1 MEDTRQQKILE
12 EAITFIKSE
21 VEPLAK
27 SIDEKEAVPRELIDK
42 MAERGYLGAALPE
55 KYDGLG
61 LDPYYYGRLTEEF
74 GKVCSSTRAL
84 LTVHTSLCGET
95 LLLRGTEEQKE
106 KYLHDMAKGKK
117 IMCFALSEPDVG
129 SDANGVKT
137 SYIEEGDHFVING
150 TKKWI
155 SYSGIADLFLVLAA
169 CGDKKTAFIIEKEYE
184 GIEIKPIRGLLGSR
198 GAYISEIKFANVI
211 VPKENLVGR
220 EGNGFS
226 FIANTALYYG
236 RYSIAWGSLGI
247 AQAAL
252 EHMMNYAKTR
262 TQFGQPIGKNQLV
275 EEMLADSYT
284 EVKVSR
290 CFCEEL
296 ARKKKNN
303 HKDIIM
309 ETNIA
314 KYYTSI
320 IAVKVTN
327 RAVQIWGGNGCWAE
341 YPVERLFREAKI
353 MEIIEGTSQMQQLMI
368 AKYGLKKLER
378 TRTER

>member
-1 MEDTRQQKILE
+1 MMMEDTRQQKILE
-12 EAITFIKSE
+12 EAISFIKEE
-21 VEPLAK
+21 VAPLAK
-27 SIDEKEAVPRELIDK
+27 SIDEKEEVPRELIEK
-42 MAERGYLGAALPE
+42 MAERGYLGAALPQ
-55 KYDGLG
+55 KYGGLE
-61 LDPYYYGRLTEEF
+61 LDSYYYGRFTEEF
-74 GKVCSSTRAL
+74 GKVCASTRAL

-95 LLLRGTEEQKE
+95 ILLRGSEYQKE
-106 KYLHDMAKGKK
+106 KYLYDMAKGKR

-129 SDANGVKT
+129 SDANSVKT
-137 SYIEEGDHFVING
+137 SYVEEGDHYVISG

-155 SYSGIADLFLVLAA
+155 SYSGIADLFLVIAS
-169 CGDKKTAFIIEKEYE
+169 CGEKKTAFIIEKEYE
-184 GIEIKPIRGLLGSR
+184 GIELKPIRGLLGSR
-198 GAYISEIKFANVI
+198 GAYISEIVFNNVI

-252 EHMMNYAKTR
+252 EHMMDYAKTR
-262 TQFGQPIGKNQLV
+262 IQFGNPIGKTQLV

-284 EVKVSR
+284 EVNVAR
-290 CFCEEL
+290 CLCEEL
-296 ARKKKNN
+296 ARKKNDN

-314 KYYTSI
+314 KYYTST

-327 RAVQIWGGNGCWAE
+327 RAVQIFGGNGCWAE

-368 AKYGLKKLER
+368 AKYGLKKVSVK
-378 TRTER
+378 